1 MGELRSVFPLST
13 VVLERKT
20 IMWEYSEK
28 VLEHYRHPK
37 NVGKIDDAD
46 LIGEAGSLACG
57 DSLKLYIK
65 LDGNIIKDAKF
76 QTFGCG
82 SAVASS
88 SVLTEMIIGK
98 TIEEAAKITNKDIAD
113 ELDGL
118 PQEKMHCSV
127 MGHEA
132 LEDALKKYYGK
143 DIVEEENGLSH
154 EGDQIVCTCFNVTE
168 NQIWEAIKVN
178 GLKTV
183 EEVTNYTKAGGACG
197 RCRGVIK
204 DMIETYLK
212 KQGKTVELS
221 PVQRILKI
229 GKVIEQQIS
238 PQLQKDGG
246 DIELVDVEGNK
257 VKVKLIGVCSA
268 CKNASMTIKGF
279 VESVLR
285 DKVDSAIEVEQV

>member
-1 MGELRSVFPLST
+1 
-13 VVLERKT
+13 
-20 IMWEYSEK
+20 MWEYSEK
-28 VLEHYRHPK
+28 VLEHYRHPR
-37 NVGKIDDAD
+37 NVGKIDNAD

-65 LDGNIIKDAKF
+65 LDGSVIKDAKF

-88 SVLTEMIIGK
+88 SILTEMIIGK
-98 TIEEAAKITNKDIAD
+98 TLEEAKKITNKDIAD
-113 ELDGL
+113 ELGGL

-127 MGHEA
+127 MGQEA
-132 LEDALKKYYGK
+132 LEDALKKYYG
-143 DIVEEENGLSH
+143 EEIEKEAGLSQN
-154 EGDQIVCTCFNVTE
+154 GDKIVCTCFNVTE

-197 RCRGVIK
+197 RCKGVIK
-204 DMIETYLK
+204 DIIETYLRK
-212 KQGKTVELS
+212 EGQA
-221 PVQRILKI
+221 PVMTAAQKILKI
-229 GKVIEQQIS
+229 GRVIDQQIS

-246 DIELVDVEGNK
+246 DIDLIDVEGNK
-257 VKVKLIGVCSA
+257 VKVKLTGMCSG
-268 CKNASMTIKGF
+268 CKNATMTLKAF

-285 DKVDSAIEVEQV
+285 DKVDSSLEVEQV

>member
-1 MGELRSVFPLST
+1 
-13 VVLERKT
+13 
-20 IMWEYSEK
+20 MWEYSEK
-28 VLEHYRHPK
+28 VLEHYRHPR
-37 NVGKIDDAD
+37 NVGKIDNAD

-65 LDGNIIKDAKF
+65 LDGSVIKDAKF

-88 SVLTEMIIGK
+88 SILTEMIIGK
-98 TIEEAAKITNKDIAD
+98 TLEEAKKITNKDIAD
-113 ELDGL
+113 ELGGL

-127 MGHEA
+127 MGQEA

-143 DIVEEENGLSH
+143 EEIEKEAGLPQS
-154 EGDQIVCTCFNVTE
+154 GDKIVCTCFNVTE

-197 RCRGVIK
+197 RCKGVIK
-204 DMIETYLK
+204 DIIETYLRK
-212 KQGKTVELS
+212 EGQA
-221 PVQRILKI
+221 PVMTAAQKILKI
-229 GKVIEQQIS
+229 GRVIDQQIS

-246 DIELVDVEGNK
+246 DIDLIDVEGNK
-257 VKVKLIGVCSA
+257 VKVKLTGMCSG
-268 CKNASMTIKGF
+268 CKNATMTLKAF

-285 DKVDSAIEVEQV
+285 DKVDSSLEVEQV

>member
-1 MGELRSVFPLST
+1 
-13 VVLERKT
+13 
-20 IMWEYSEK
+20 MWEYSEK
-28 VLEHYRHPK
+28 VLDHYRNPR
-37 NVGKIDDAD
+37 NVGKIEDAD

-65 LDGNIIKDAKF
+65 LDGNVIKDAKF
-76 QTFGCG
+76 LTFGCG

-88 SVLTEMIIGK
+88 SILTEMIIGK
-98 TIEEAAKITNKDIAD
+98 TIEEAAKITNKDIAA

-132 LEDALKKYYGK
+132 LEDALKKYYGEDE
-143 DIVEEENGLSH
+143 DIFDYTEDHSH
-154 EGDQIVCTCFNVTE
+154 SGDKVVCTCFNVTE

-197 RCRGVIK
+197 RCKGVIK

-212 KQGKTVELS
+212 KEAQVNELT
-221 PVQRILKI
+221 PTQKILKI
-229 GKVIEQQIS
+229 SKVIEQQIS

-246 DIELVDVEGNK
+246 DIELIDVEGNI
-257 VKVKLIGVCSA
+257 VKVKLTGMCSG
-268 CKNASMTIKGF
+268 CKNAAMTLKNF
-279 VESVLR
+279 VETILK
-285 DKVDSAIEVEQV
+285 DKVDSNLVVEQV

>member
-1 MGELRSVFPLST
+1 
-13 VVLERKT
+13 
-20 IMWEYSEK
+20 MWEYSEK
-28 VLEHYRHPK
+28 VLDHYRNPR

-65 LDGNIIKDAKF
+65 LDGNLIKDAKF

-88 SVLTEMIIGK
+88 SILTEMIIGK
-98 TIEEAAKITNKDIAD
+98 TIEEASKITNKDIAE

-132 LEDALKKYYGK
+132 YEDALKKYYG
-143 DIVEEENGLSH
+143 EEESIAEFYGETQSS
-154 EGDQIVCTCFNVTE
+154 DKVVCTCFNVTE

-178 GLKTV
+178 GLRTV

-197 RCRGVIK
+197 RCKGAIK
-204 DMIETYLK
+204 DIIETYLK
-212 KQGKTVELS
+212 KEGKPVELT
-221 PVQRILKI
+221 QAQKILKI
-229 GKVIEQQIS
+229 GKVIDQQIS

-246 DIELVDVEGNK
+246 DVELIDIEGNV
-257 VKVKLIGVCSA
+257 VKVRLTGMCSG
-268 CKNASMTIKGF
+268 CKNAAMTLKNF
-279 VESVLR
+279 VETVLR
-285 DKVDSAIEVEQV
+285 DKVDSNIVVEQEV

>member
-1 MGELRSVFPLST
+1 
-13 VVLERKT
+13 
-20 IMWEYSEK
+20 MWEYSEK
-28 VLEHYRHPK
+28 VLEHYRHPR
-37 NVGKIDDAD
+37 NVGKIDNAD

-88 SVLTEMIIGK
+88 SILTEMIIGK
-98 TIEEAAKITNKDIAD
+98 TLEEAKKITNKDIAE
-113 ELDGL
+113 ELGGL

-127 MGHEA
+127 MGQEA

-143 DIVEEENGLSH
+143 EEIEKEAGLSQS
-154 EGDQIVCTCFNVTE
+154 GDKIVCTCFNVTE

-197 RCRGVIK
+197 RCKGVIK
-204 DMIETYLK
+204 DIIETYLRK
-212 KQGKTVELS
+212 EGQA
-221 PVQRILKI
+221 PVMTAAQKILKI
-229 GKVIEQQIS
+229 GRVIDQQIS

-246 DIELVDVEGNK
+246 DIDLIDVEGNK
-257 VKVKLIGVCSA
+257 VKVKLTGMCSG
-268 CKNASMTIKGF
+268 CKNATMTLKAF

-285 DKVDSAIEVEQV
+285 DKVDSSLEVEQV

>member
-1 MGELRSVFPLST
+1 
-13 VVLERKT
+13 
-20 IMWEYSEK
+20 MWEYSEK
-28 VLEHYRHPK
+28 VLEHYRHPR

-65 LDGNIIKDAKF
+65 LDGNVIKDAKF

-143 DIVEEENGLSH
+143 DTIAEAEDLPQS
-154 EGDQIVCTCFNVTE
+154 GDKIVCTCFNVTE

-178 GLKTV
+178 GLRTV

-197 RCRGVIK
+197 RCRGAIK
-204 DMIETYLK
+204 DIIDTYLK
-212 KQGKTVELS
+212 KEGVEPALTAT
-221 PVQRILKI
+221 QKILKI
-229 GKVIEQQIS
+229 SKVIEQQIS
-238 PQLQKDGG
+238 PVLQKDGG
-246 DIELVDVEGNK
+246 DIELVDVEGNV
-257 VKVKLIGVCSA
+257 VKVKLSGMCSG
-268 CKNASMTIKGF
+268 CKNAAMTIKGF
-279 VESVLR
+279 VESVLK
-285 DKVDSAIEVEQV
+285 DKVDSALTVEQV